1 MKHARLFSLML
12 VLIAIAAFVARV
24 KWATPLGFHEGI

>member
-12 VLIAIAAFVARV
+12 ALIAIAAFVAKV
-24 KWATPLGFHEGI
+24 KWAMPMGFHEGA